1 MTLYNITVG
10 WIIFSVNG
18 YLLLIVFQ
26 AWLRRKRR
34 KLCSISSN
42 WFCTFRSKYNL
53 YCCLIYFTLF
63 PVKVSYKNPQKQ
75 FYLLKTPFFFAMSG
89 SGCLCYAYFFIH
101 VFQSLWN
108 LKFTGVKS
116 QKDWWTLYKKMI
128 NADKSQPVI

>member
-1 MTLYNITVG
+1 MTLYNITVV

-34 KLCSISSN
+34 KLYSISSN

-89 SGCLCYAYFFIH
+89 SGCLCYAYFFISCFSVIMEFEVH
-101 VFQSLWN
+101 RGQITKRLMDIV
-108 LKFTGVKS
+108 LK
-116 QKDWWTLYKKMI
+116 
-128 NADKSQPVI
+128 NDKYR